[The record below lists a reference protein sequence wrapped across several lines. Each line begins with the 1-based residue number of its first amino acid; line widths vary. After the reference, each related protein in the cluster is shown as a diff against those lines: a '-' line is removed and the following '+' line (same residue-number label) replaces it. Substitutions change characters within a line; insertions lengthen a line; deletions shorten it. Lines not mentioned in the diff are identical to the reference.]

1 VSSRDRF
8 NAFVARHEIAW
19 ELAMAGLAVLY
30 VAVGFALDAAD
41 PALHGGLLV
50 VETALT
56 VVFVAEFGS
65 RFGAARDRLAY
76 LRGHWVD
83 LVALIPVVRGVRIFR
98 LLRLLRLVRAFAGVH
113 RALTHVERLVRH
125 RGLAGIVVAWLAVM
139 VICSIALFV
148 AENGVNEAVS
158 SPWDAVWWGITT
170 MTTVGY
176 GDVVPVT
183 PEGRIAAGVLML
195 LGIGLFSVVTATV
208 TSFFLAARGGTG
220 AGDRLRTVA
229 RLHADGLLSDEEFAR
244 KRGELLEVL

>member
-1 VSSRDRF
+1 MSSRDRF

>member
-1 VSSRDRF
+1 
-8 NAFVARHEIAW
+8 
-19 ELAMAGLAVLY
+19 MAGLAVLY